1 MARPGVEFDDVARVA
16 QQLMSQGEFPSVQKI
31 RSRLGTG
38 SNTTI
43 NTHLKA
49 WQAQLVAKKPSPVL
63 PESVPEDLMNPLD
76 EFWTL
81 ALAKAEA
88 NYQKFKEE
96 MEAKVLAA
104 ETAQQEAQ
112 TALEQK
118 GTDYIELKQAYEV
131 LVQQLRET
139 EQHWHTLQG
148 EQTVTAS
155 ELTQAHA
162 ALDQAHA
169 LLQSQQQTFETER
182 AQLSKGHAEQL
193 EFERKRADAAESRLL
208 QEVDRLR
215 QTMKS
220 LEAERSKQQ
229 KITQELNERNQQREI
244 TIQQEMTAL
253 IADNQ
258 HLEQALQ
265 QRQQDYDDIKL
276 QLQTIQKQFSKS
288 LETVE
293 ALRLALEKSK
303 DREITLTELN
313 GQYQGK
319 IDQLQSK
326 T

>member
-1 MARPGVEFDDVARVA
+1 MARPGVEFDEVARVA

-43 NTHLKA
+43 SAHLKA
-49 WQAQLVAKKPSPVL
+49 WQAQLAAKKPSPVL

-96 MEAKVLAA
+96 LEAKVVAA
-104 ETAQQEAQ
+104 EMAQQEAQ
-112 TALEQK
+112 TALAQK
-118 GTDYIELKQAYEV
+118 GTDYEALQQEYEM

-148 EQTVTAS
+148 EQTITAS
-155 ELTQAHA
+155 ELTQAHTT
-162 ALDQAHA
+162 LDQAHA
-169 LLQSQQQTFETER
+169 FLQSQQQAFETER
-182 AQLSKGHAEQL
+182 DRLVQVQTEQV
-193 EFERKRADAAESRLL
+193 EFERERADATESRLL
-208 QEVDRLR
+208 QEVDLLR
-215 QTMKS
+215 RTVKT
-220 LEAERSKQQ
+220 LEAEHKNQQ
-229 KITQELNERNQQREI
+229 KIAQELNERNQQNEI
-244 TIQQEMTAL
+244 TMQQEMTAL
-253 IADNQ
+253 RTANQ
-258 HLEQALQ
+258 HMDQALL
-265 QRQQDYDDIKL
+265 QRQKHNDELTQ
-276 QLQTIQKQFSKS
+276 QLQTVQKQFTKS
-288 LETVE
+288 LETIE
-293 ALRLALEKSK
+293 ALRLALEQAKA
-303 DREITLTELN
+303 REITLTELN